1 MAKLLK
7 ELIEDLKEK
16 DINGNQDV
24 EVVGI
29 ACDSRKVEEGFLFVC
44 IAGFNFDG
52 HVFIPEAI
60 KKGACVLVVEK
71 DIGPVEGITVIK
83 VPNTRYALGILANR
97 FYGCP
102 SSKLRIIGI
111 TGTNG
116 KTTTSYLIRR
126 ILKEAGKKTALFGT
140 ITYQLGDK
148 VLTASYTTPQNLEL
162 HSMFKELVEENFDC
176 VVMEVSSHALALD
189 RTAGCEFD
197 VGVFTN
203 LSRDHLDFHKTMEN
217 YLETKTK
224 LFRCLSPT
232 SQKYNH
238 LSADKAGER
247 AIINIDDPYASHIIK
262 NTEVKIL
269 TYGIEQ
275 EADIRAYNIENLREG
290 LKFNVTTPQGK
301 TTIFLQ
307 LLGKHNVYNAL
318 AAIGV
323 GIGEGISLNEIR
335 QGLAKLKNV
344 PGRFE
349 RIDCGQPFNVVVDY
363 AHTPDALKKVLET
376 ARELT
381 RKRVI
386 VVFGCGGERD
396 KTKRPLM
403 GEVAAS
409 YSDIIILTSDNPRSE
424 EPIKI
429 IKEIERGINPAL
441 SCYTVALR
449 SKKGQGRDYLII
461 ENRFEA
467 IKEAL
472 SLARDG
478 DLILIAGKGHED
490 YQIVKDK
497 RIPFSD
503 RKIVQKILRREK

>member
-1 MAKLLK
+1 M
-7 ELIEDLKEK
+7 
-16 DINGNQDV
+16 
-24 EVVGI
+24 
-29 ACDSRKVEEGFLFVC
+29 
-44 IAGFNFDG
+44 
-52 HVFIPEAI
+52 
-60 KKGACVLVVEK
+60 
-71 DIGPVEGITVIK
+71 
-83 VPNTRYALGILANR
+83 
-97 FYGCP
+97 
-102 SSKLRIIGI
+102 
-111 TGTNG
+111 
-116 KTTTSYLIRR
+116 
-126 ILKEAGKKTALFGT
+126 
-140 ITYQLGDK
+140 
-148 VLTASYTTPQNLEL
+148 
-162 HSMFKELVEENFDC
+162 
-176 VVMEVSSHALALD
+176 
-189 RTAGCEFD
+189 
-197 VGVFTN
+197 
-203 LSRDHLDFHKTMEN
+203 
-217 YLETKTK
+217 
-224 LFRCLSPT
+224 
-232 SQKYNH
+232 
-238 LSADKAGER
+238 
-247 AIINIDDPYASHIIK
+247 
-262 NTEVKIL
+262 
-269 TYGIEQ
+269 
-275 EADIRAYNIENLREG
+275 
-290 LKFNVTTPQGK
+290 
-301 TTIFLQ
+301 Q